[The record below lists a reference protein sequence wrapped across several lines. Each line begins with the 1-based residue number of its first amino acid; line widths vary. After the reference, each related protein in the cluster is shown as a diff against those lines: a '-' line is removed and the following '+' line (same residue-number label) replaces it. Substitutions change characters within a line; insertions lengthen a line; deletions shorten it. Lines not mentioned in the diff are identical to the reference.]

1 MLYFHINPS
10 TGVVFY
16 VGIGVGFRP
25 YRKSGRS
32 VLWNRIAD
40 KYGFEVKIVEEFET
54 WEAAAER
61 ERFYIKLHGRID
73 QRNGTLA
80 NHTQGGEG
88 TLGCIRNVG
97 LKKSAETRL
106 KQSIALKGRRPHP
119 NTIAARK
126 LAPYVAWNKGTKMR
140 EESRLK
146 MIKSRTGQKLTQEH
160 KDKIGAKM
168 KGRIFSEETR
178 RRNSV
183 ALTGRK
189 LSEETKKKLSE
200 AAKRQWQTG
209 NTWYNKVA

>member
-1 MLYFHINPS
+1 MLYFHINPV
-10 TGVVFY
+10 TKAVFY

-32 VLWNRIAD
+32 IFWNRVVN
-40 KYGFEVKIVEEFET
+40 KYGFEIKIIEEFET

-61 ERFYIKLHGRID
+61 EKFYIKMYGRID
-73 QRNGTLA
+73 NKTGILV
-80 NHTQGGEG
+80 NHTNGGEG
-88 TLGCIRNVG
+88 TLGIITNIG
-97 LKKSAETRL
+97 YKHSAESNLKK
-106 KQSIALKGRRPHP
+106 SIALKGRKPHP

-160 KDKIGAKM
+160 KDKIGVKM

-178 RRNSV
+178 RRNSA

-189 LSEETKKKLSE
+189 LSDETKKKLSD